1 MIKGL
6 LLAVCLGV
14 FITPALGQGVT
25 GDDADRVSAQV
36 KAWKIDAMDV
46 AEASKEPHAN
56 ALANYLVV
64 RGVPVLP
71 LESPEYQA
79 VTLRVSLPEESPQI
93 SVAPVR
99 PEDTTKG
106 LVWDELYRL
115 NVLSEYSPSLRLLKV
130 KDVPCTSRFIG
141 LCLLSRMEEA
151 KAYSAGEHV
160 TLDMVLIRQVNS
172 MKYFEKLSQRVYGL
186 RLIGWIKQ
194 KEKMSSLLRFPNG
207 SDNKYSYEL
216 DSILG
221 PALSPDER
229 ADRQRQVY
237 FWLCFNHLSRSY
249 TGHALE
255 SAEVEVLKKSYTLL

>member
-6 LLAVCLGV
+6 LLAVWLGV

-25 GDDADRVSAQV
+25 GDDADRVSAQI
-36 KAWKIDAMDV
+36 KAWKIDAIDV
-46 AEASKEPHAN
+46 AEASGDPHAN
-56 ALANYLVV
+56 TLANYLVV

-99 PEDTTKG
+99 PEDATKG
-106 LVWDELYRL
+106 RVWDELYSH
-115 NVLSEYSPSLRLLKV
+115 NVLTEYSPSLRLLKV

-151 KAYSAGEHV
+151 QAYTAGEHV
-160 TLDMVLIRQVNS
+160 TLDIVLMRHVASI
-172 MKYFEKLSQRVYGL
+172 KYFEKLSQRVYGE
-186 RLIGWIKQ
+186 RLIGWINQ
-194 KEKMSSLLRFPNG
+194 KERMASLLRLPNG
-207 SDNKYSYEL
+207 GGNKYSYEL

-237 FWLCFNHLSRSY
+237 FWLSFNRLSRSY
-249 TGHALE
+249 SGHALE
-255 SAEVEVLKKSYTLL
+255 AAEVEVLKKSYTLL